1 MIRYALIVSLLLLG
15 CSPAP
20 DPAAPP
26 AAENKQAVDNAPPD
40 GAPQP
45 AKLEALQAAHDWQ
58 YEPGD
63 KLNAAWNEGVKAQLG
78 KLSRS
83 EIIGAINA
91 AGFECTYGE
100 AHEDYPDPAA
110 VCTRSFA
117 TRRCQM
123 DWEITSTA
131 DKGMV
136 DEVDGSF
143 KRDCVG
149 TADDWPE
156 PIKSA
161 IDDQLA
167 PITPPAVPP
176 N

>member
-1 MIRYALIVSLLLLG
+1 MIRYALMLATALAA
-15 CSPAP
+15 CSPTPAP
-20 DPAAPP
+20 TPEPAPAPP
-26 AAENKQAVDNAPPD
+26 AATVVAPTD
-40 GAPQP
+40 LKA
-45 AKLEALQAAHDWQ
+45 LEAAHDWQ
-58 YEPGD
+58 HEPGEA
-63 KLNAAWNEGVKAQLG
+63 LNTAWNAGVVALLG
-78 KLSRS
+78 KMSRPD
-83 EIIGAINA
+83 IIAAVNA
-91 AGFECTYGE
+91 AGFECIYGE

-110 VCTRSFA
+110 QCTRSFA
-117 TRRCQM
+117 TRSCQM
-123 DWEITSTA
+123 DWEIFSTA

-167 PITPPAVPP
+167 PMTPPEAPKP
-176 N
+176 

>member
-1 MIRYALIVSLLLLG
+1 MIRYALTVSLLLLG

-20 DPAAPP
+20 DLAVPP
-26 AAENKQAVDNAPPD
+26 AAENKQAVDNAP
-40 GAPQP
+40 QP
-45 AKLEALQAAHDWQ
+45 AKLEALEAAYDWQ

-63 KLNAAWNEGVKAQLG
+63 KLDAAWDEGVKALLA
-78 KLSRS
+78 KMSRPG
-83 EIIGAINA
+83 IIGAVNA

-136 DEVDGSF
+136 DEVDGNF